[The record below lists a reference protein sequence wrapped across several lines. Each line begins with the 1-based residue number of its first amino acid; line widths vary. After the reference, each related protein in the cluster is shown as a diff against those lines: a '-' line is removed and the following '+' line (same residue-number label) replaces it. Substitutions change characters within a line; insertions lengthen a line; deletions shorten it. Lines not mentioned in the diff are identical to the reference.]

1 MSPLPVPPVLLTFD
15 LPVMLATTAALIFF
29 ALTGWRIGRR
39 EGAVLLAGYVLYLVA
54 LFGAGG

>member
-1 MSPLPVPPVLLTFD
+1 LPVPPVLLTFD